1 MDELDFT
8 SDESNSS
15 QCFDI
20 ETISGGAEKIAQ
32 VRAHALNL
40 RKHVC
45 IPLKAQRK
53 RPKIFDFTD
62 NVVGETT
69 YFPEGTTCPKMTYFW
84 WNTTH
89 YLDNFYYSR
98 CCG

>member
-1 MDELDFT
+1 MRISIFSDLAMDELDLT

-69 YFPEGTTCPKMTYFW
+69 YFPEGTYFPKNNISFGIRL
-84 WNTTH
+84 TT
-89 YLDNFYYSR
+89 
-98 CCG
+98 

>member
-1 MDELDFT
+1 MRFSFSSDLAMDELDLT

-15 QCFDI
+15 QCFHI

-69 YFPEGTTCPKMTYFW
+69 FFPEGTFTMIVFS
-84 WNTTH
+84 
-89 YLDNFYYSR
+89 LISLLS
-98 CCG
+98 